1 MSRNLKPEDLK
12 GLLAALKNQ
21 LERLLPGDAIPL
33 VILDTTGVAHR
44 GLTQKLQSVSRLTIT
59 FATSMSMS

>member
-21 LERLLPGDAIPL
+21 LERLLPGDAIPPRGWP
-33 VILDTTGVAHR
+33 TGA
-44 GLTQKLQSVSRLTIT
+44 
-59 FATSMSMS
+59 